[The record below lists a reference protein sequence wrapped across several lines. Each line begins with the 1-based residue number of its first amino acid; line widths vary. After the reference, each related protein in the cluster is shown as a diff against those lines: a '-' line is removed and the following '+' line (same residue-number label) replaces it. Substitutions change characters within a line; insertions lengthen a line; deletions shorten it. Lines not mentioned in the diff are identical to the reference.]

1 MICFSYAF
9 LKTKMFRACY
19 FVILHAIYI
28 LNLLVNFKLKTDS
41 LHFWTFSV
49 LFNIKLSILLA
60 RSTFLLINIVI
71 VVCSWNA

>member
-1 MICFSYAF
+1 
-9 LKTKMFRACY
+9 MFRACY